1 MAQPNI
7 TVIEFQK
14 RASHAEFLRW
24 SKSLED
30 TQREFEELPE
40 GDPKRVYLKKFE
52 SECKIMT
59 EHYREENR
67 RQEATITALRDI
79 NEG

>member
-7 TVIEFQK
+7 IVLEFQK
-14 RASHAEFLRW
+14 RTSHAEFLRW

-30 TQREFEELPE
+30 TQREYEELPE
-40 GDPKRVYLKKFE
+40 GDPKRVYLKKFA
-52 SECKIMT
+52 SECKT
-59 EHYREENR
+59 LAEHYKEENR
-67 RQEATITALRDI
+67 LQETTIVALREL

>member
-1 MAQPNI
+1 MAEPNI
-7 TVIEFQK
+7 AVLEFQK

-30 TQREFEELPE
+30 TQREYEELPE
-40 GDPKRVYLKKFE
+40 GDPKRVYLKKFA
-52 SECKIMT
+52 SECKTMT

-67 RQEATITALRDI
+67 RQESTILSLREI